1 MDANRPTLRHIII
14 KRPKVKDRLLK
25 AAKELGYQKVVRWEG
40 GRGEDMK
47 GLRRTIGGY
56 RIVRRM

>member
-1 MDANRPTLRHIII
+1 MDAKMPTPRHIII

-40 GRGEDMK
+40 GRGECVK
-47 GLRRTIGGY
+47 R
-56 RIVRRM
+56 